1 MSISTTVNLCEPG
14 RVKAAR
20 QVAPA
25 WLVGV
30 MVAVAGFSAIAE
42 TTNDARVSN
51 ASAPTHAS
59 EAQAEPGAPP
69 AEAPPSRAA
78 STSPKMDES
87 AFNLIV
93 ERNIFNANRVGTVR
107 LSSRRPARV
116 ETFTLVG
123 TMAYEKGAFA
133 FFDGSSSEFT
143 KVIKAHSTIAGYK
156 LADIFANSVKL
167 EADGKLIDLPIGSQ
181 MRREDAGTW
190 LMVAAPRSEDS
201 SARSNRREDS
211 GSRSNRNGDA
221 SRSRRGGDP
230 TSSRSPTS
238 EPAGKASATAAPA
251 AAEQSEILKRLMER
265 REKE

>member
-1 MSISTTVNLCEPG
+1 MSISTTSNLCEPCW
-14 RVKAAR
+14 VKAAR
-20 QVAPA
+20 QLAPA
-25 WLVGV
+25 WLVGL
-30 MVAVAGFSAIAE
+30 MVAAAGFSATAQ
-42 TTNDARVSN
+42 TTNTTPAQVEATQPQAAAGPTAADVPPSPA
-51 ASAPTHAS
+51 ASAS
-59 EAQAEPGAPP
+59 Q
-69 AEAPPSRAA
+69 
-78 STSPKMDES
+78 KMDES
-87 AFNLIV
+87 AFSLIA

-143 KVIKAHSTIAGYK
+143 KVIKADNTIAGYK

-167 EADGKLIDLPIGSQ
+167 EADGKQIDLPIGSQ

-201 SARSNRREDS
+201 SGRSNRSEES
-211 GSRSNRNGDA
+211 GSRSNRNGDSA
-221 SRSRRGGDP
+221 RSRRSGDS
-230 TSSRSPTS
+230 TSGRSTTS
-238 EPAGKASATAAPA
+238 ESAGKAPATATPT